1 MIIYLDEDGVKQL
14 ATLINSDLNAVKENL
29 QSQVTE
35 LKSGDVEIE
44 GVKTFKSKV
53 MSSAETPAS
62 EQAMRNLAIG
72 SASVTTT
79 LCPNGCWYGKY

>member
-1 MIIYLDEDGVKQL
+1 MINYLDNEGVKKL
-14 ATLINSDLNAVKENL
+14 SELVNSDMNAVKEDI

-53 MSSAETPAS
+53 VSSAETPAT

>member
-1 MIIYLDEDGVKQL
+1 MIIYLGEDGVKQL

-44 GVKTFKSKV
+44 GVKTFK
-53 MSSAETPAS
+53 
-62 EQAMRNLAIG
+62 
-72 SASVTTT
+72 
-79 LCPNGCWYGKY
+79 

>member
-1 MIIYLDEDGVKQL
+1 MYDYLDKEGTKQL
-14 ATLINSDLNAVKENL
+14 ASLFNTDLNTVNDNL

-35 LKSGDVEIE
+35 LKEGDMEIS

-53 MSSAETPAS
+53 VSSAETPAT

-72 SASVTTT
+72 SSSVSTT